1 MTEGVIFDVKTF
13 AIHDGPGIR
22 TTVFLKGCPLRCKW
36 CHNPEGLSASPQ
48 IWHFPA
54 KCIGCGQCVQSC
66 PHGAVRAQADAW
78 IDPARCTGCGQCVE
92 TCSTTALCYDG
103 RRVSAEE
110 IAEQVSSDAVFYT
123 ASGGGVTLSGGEPT
137 FQPAFALELLR
148 LLKARGLHTGMES
161 CMYCSPEEWRQ
172 FLPLVDQF
180 IVDLKCLDPLQHR
193 QLTGV
198 ENHVILDNFR
208 TLAQCREQIL
218 VRTPLIPGMTATA
231 ENLDAI
237 AAFVASVRAD
247 IPMEL
252 MNYNPL
258 APGKY
263 RLMGKTY
270 PIAPDVQ
277 PFTKTELAAMQR
289 VVEGRGI
296 RVIGK
301 PNHRH

>member
-1 MTEGVIFDVKTF
+1 M
-13 AIHDGPGIR
+13 
-22 TTVFLKGCPLRCKW
+22 
-36 CHNPEGLSASPQ
+36 
-48 IWHFPA
+48 
-54 KCIGCGQCVQSC
+54 
-66 PHGAVRAQADAW
+66 
-78 IDPARCTGCGQCVE
+78 
-92 TCSTTALCYDG
+92 
-103 RRVSAEE
+103 
-110 IAEQVSSDAVFYT
+110 
-123 ASGGGVTLSGGEPT
+123 
-137 FQPAFALELLR
+137 
-148 LLKARGLHTGMES
+148 
-161 CMYCSPEEWRQ
+161 
-172 FLPLVDQF
+172 
-180 IVDLKCLDPLQHR
+180 
-193 QLTGV
+193 
-198 ENHVILDNFR
+198 ILDNFQ

-263 RLMGKTY
+263 RLMGKMY

-301 PNHRH
+301 TEP